1 MLKFVTIHELSATNF
16 RYESGARPRTL
27 HSGLSMRNLFSG
39 KARTYEKKHDARRLA
54 RHVHASANKKT
65 SEAMNDRKK
74 PTRFHY
80 MEVDKLPEEIIKKRL
95 CRNAPLD
102 WFYPDKGS
110 FPIGK
115 RICVKCEVSDE
126 CLQFAIENEIR
137 FGVWGGLTDFQRK
150 KISKQ

>member
-1 MLKFVTIHELSATNF
+1 MPKSKSRTHEA
-16 RYESGARPRTL
+16 
-27 HSGLSMRNLFSG
+27 
-39 KARTYEKKHDARRLA
+39 KHDARRLP
-54 RHVHASANKKT
+54 RHVHAGTNETS
-65 SEAMNDRKK
+65 SEAMKDRQK

-80 MEVDKLPEEIIKKRL
+80 MEIDKLPEEIVKKRL

-126 CLQFAIENEIR
+126 CLQFALENEIR

-150 KISKQ
+150 QISKSQQSEREIWKSKT